1 MHNLP
6 KNLSNQSKSFQ
17 YGSDPVS
24 AKIFVFI
31 MSQICFQQEFVAE
44 YSANWLWF
52 PMVLQNVCYYLPFC
66 TLFESLVFLPYVADK
81 KKEGHIP

>member
-44 YSANWLWF
+44 YSAKLIVIF
-52 PMVLQNVCYYLPFC
+52 DGFRKRLLLIAFLYSVRESCLF
-66 TLFESLVFLPYVADK
+66 TLCR
-81 KKEGHIP
+81 